1 MQSNIFSL
9 RELYCLLILAV
20 HTFFWSC
27 PLSSHTEGWIIQ
39 RKLWTCDPYS
49 EGSSG
54 SDMLWGLFPGMDRG
68 PVVPWCSQIFDDSA
82 KLGSQHMTECRR
94 ENIQTSNTCRCL
106 FHIQRIDLWWFIAS
120 CVAIFLCT
128 GCIWGVMGSLEDRAE
143 LWANE
148 CRVLLSCHAAA
159 LHEIA
164 GEAYDEALFW
174 SKRLCLNLQC
184 TRGHWIVWVW
194 KWCESCCWLYSTK
207 GNSYWLH
214 LTGVK
219 IGWQLPCD

>member
-1 MQSNIFSL
+1 MNNSEKIVNLWPLQWGIQWL
-9 RELYCLLILAV
+9 WYAV
-20 HTFFWSC
+20 RTLSWHGSRPSC
-27 PLSSHTEGWIIQ
+27 P
-39 RKLWTCDPYS
+39 
-49 EGSSG
+49 
-54 SDMLWGLFPGMDRG
+54 
-68 PVVPWCSQIFDDSA
+68 VVFSNFWWQSA
-82 KLGSQHMTECRR
+82 KLGSQHTTECRR

-106 FHIQRIDLWWFIAS
+106 FHIQRIDLCWFIAS

-128 GCIWGVMGSLEDRAE
+128 GCIWGVMLSLEDRAE

-184 TRGHWIVWVW
+184 TRGHCNVWVW

-207 GNSYWLH
+207 GNSYWLR